1 MWSFAVYISG
11 EDNVDGMKAKA
22 VTTNILK
29 DKGILKQ
36 KKAVGKPTALKITIK
51 LLRLLADVSKDTTI
65 NVKNVTVYS
74 IRSFRSKEYCRTS

>member
-36 KKAVGKPTALKITIK
+36 KKLSENRQ
-51 LLRLLADVSKDTTI
+51 L
-65 NVKNVTVYS
+65 
-74 IRSFRSKEYCRTS
+74 